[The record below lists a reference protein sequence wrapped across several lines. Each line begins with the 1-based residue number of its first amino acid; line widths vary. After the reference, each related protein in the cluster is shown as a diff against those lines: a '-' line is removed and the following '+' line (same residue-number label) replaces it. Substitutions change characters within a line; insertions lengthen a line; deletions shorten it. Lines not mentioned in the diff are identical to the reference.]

1 MKKIKLGVILLLLIL
16 SSTFVF
22 AIPNPSNAFYVYDE
36 SNIMNSNTESYIIQT
51 NDELYEKTGAQI
63 VVASI
68 DDLEEMN
75 INTYATALFEKWKIG
90 GAQLDN
96 GILILIAPS
105 QGEIWI
111 EVGYGLEGI
120 IPDIRAKQIIEEYI
134 IPSFAQ
140 GDYNQGI
147 ILGYNEVLNYV
158 QEEYNIELS
167 SREGIVNP
175 NPQADVGVTNSIPRP
190 LIIIGIIILIFLDMK
205 FFGGWLTFSIL
216 RSIGRGGR
224 GGRGGGSGRGG
235 GGGRSGG
242 GGAGGRW

>member
-36 SNIMNSNTESYIIQT
+36 SNIMNSNTENYIIQT

-175 NPQADVGVTNSIPRP
+175 NPQADVGVANSIPRP